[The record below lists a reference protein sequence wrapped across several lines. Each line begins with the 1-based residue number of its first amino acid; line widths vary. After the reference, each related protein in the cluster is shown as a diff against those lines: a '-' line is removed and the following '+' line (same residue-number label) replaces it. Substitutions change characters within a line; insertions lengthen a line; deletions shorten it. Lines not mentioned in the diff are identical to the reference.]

1 MSDEL
6 ETTATEAQ
14 DDATQDAEHA
24 HDTAADDAAHV
35 VTDQFVATNATAT
48 AAAALRGRL
57 ALHGFELADEVQ
69 LAEVPGNVLEALL
82 QALPEAPRPVE
93 TELRAELA
101 ERLARSHRL
110 PRGVRERL
118 AGMVATIRFD
128 DSGRDEPALRVS
140 DAIALLEET
149 LPAHVLLSADDVDG
163 ATHPR
168 GDSFFTGDPRE
179 LSDEDARRIA
189 AAQLARTG
197 FACAAD

>member
-6 ETTATEAQ
+6 ETHTTETV
-14 DDATQDAEHA
+14 D
-24 HDTAADDAAHV
+24 DTAPAAEPTHESVADDAAPV
-35 VTDQFVATNATAT
+35 VVDHTDASNAVVS
-48 AAAALRGRL
+48 AAEALRGRL

-149 LPAHVLLSADDVDG
+149 LPAHVLLSADDVD
-163 ATHPR
+163 AAAHPR

-197 FACAAD
+197 FACVAD

>member
-6 ETTATEAQ
+6 DTHTTETMDGT
-14 DDATQDAEHA
+14 TQDAEHM
-24 HDTAADDAAHV
+24 HESIADDAAPV
-35 VTDQFVATNATAT
+35 VTEQSEATNAAAT
-48 AAAALRGRL
+48 AAEALRGRL

-82 QALPEAPRPVE
+82 QALPAAPRPVE

-149 LPAHVLLSADDVDG
+149 LPAHVLLSADDVDA

-168 GDSFFTGDPRE
+168 GDSFFTGDPRQ
-179 LSDEDARRIA
+179 LSDDDARRIA